1 MLPSK
6 ATCHILC
13 SAFFTN
19 VFPLIPILHIPS
31 FTKNHEA
38 FWRDFQQNGDHNI
51 NIGPFLRERPDFVCL
66 LCAMMFAGILTMS
79 STQLENISI
88 KNSTSMADDLYF
100 ATMKSASLVGFPRR
114 PSLNS
119 LASYIIAEMQLL
131 REEDFA
137 DPPAHITTSFRVALS
152 MGLHRD
158 IDRFEFS
165 EAETRRRLWWFII
178 HQDVMISASSGLSP
192 LFIDEDM
199 ANVTMIARQDE
210 GMDGVNF
217 DIENGKQNFVTHKTS
232 IAHVFTKVTP
242 DTLSPGIATVLARH
256 FVSSYGSS
264 SKVDYLVKSN

>member
-6 ATCHILC
+6 ATCHTLC

-19 VFPLIPILHIPS
+19 VYPLIPILHIPS
-31 FTKNHEA
+31 FTENYEA
-38 FWRDFQQNGDHNI
+38 FWLDFQQHGDHNVT
-51 NIGPFLRERPDFVCL
+51 IGPFLREKPDYVCL
-66 LCAMMFAGILTMS
+66 LCAMMFAGILTIS
-79 STQLENISI
+79 STQLEIMAI
-88 KNSTSMADDLYF
+88 KNSNKMANDLYF

-119 LASYIIAEMQLL
+119 LAAYIVAEMQLL

-158 IDRFEFS
+158 IDRFEFA

-199 ANVTMIARQDE
+199 ANVVMISRQEQGSESVD
-210 GMDGVNF
+210 F
-217 DIENGKQNFVTHKTS
+217 DVESGK
-232 IAHVFTKVTP
+232 
-242 DTLSPGIATVLARH
+242 
-256 FVSSYGSS
+256 
-264 SKVDYLVKSN
+264 